1 MIRCPTE
8 MALVSADRIDWRAQ
22 EASHVRGE
30 HRASAPRDEI
40 ALLEENRMQDLE
52 AIERRRDRW
61 MMAFRTRMVGAF
73 IGFGG

>member
-1 MIRCPTE
+1 
-8 MALVSADRIDWRAQ
+8 MALVSADRIDWRAH
-22 EASHVRGE
+22 EASHDRGE
-30 HRASAPRDEI
+30 HRANAPRDEI
-40 ALLEENRMQDLE
+40 AFLEENRMQDLE